1 MNNTSPISYEVAKAM
16 MVAFEEYQESLDQK
30 GETLKVT
37 MDLIKVQEF
46 INNAVNNGD
55 SVLNIYLAKYHSEEN
70 TRNTIILNTSSTE
83 DDSKDYNN
91 EEEFGLNDGNIWP

>member
-16 MVAFEEYQESLDQK
+16 MVAFDKYQEGLNQK

-46 INNAVNNGD
+46 INNAINNGD
-55 SVLNIYLAKYHSEEN
+55 SVLNVYLAKYHSDEN

-83 DDSKDYNN
+83 DDNGNYID
-91 EEEFGLNDGNIWP
+91 EDEVGLNEGNVWP